1 MQRKR
6 YHYKVYKSKEPPPE
20 GEAIIQYK
28 ENTIKTPTLKGMR
41 DLLKREKAL
50 LN

>member
-20 GEAIIQYK
+20 GKVAEAPP
-28 ENTIKTPTLKGMR
+28 EAG
-41 DLLKREKAL
+41 
-50 LN
+50 